1 MAKKNNSIIY
11 IIALAGLG
19 YGGYILYKQYLNK
32 KQGDEP
38 KPPIPEPM
46 IMTSNNAESIIC
58 NLIQKRGKSLLLL
71 TNPACR
77 SFKERRTLENN
88 ITLIEN
94 LCQLLMRGFINKL

>member
-1 MAKKNNSIIY
+1 MANATLRYRQAQYKSNNSE
-11 IIALAGLG
+11 L
-19 YGGYILYKQYLNK
+19 
-32 KQGDEP
+32 
-38 KPPIPEPM
+38 
-46 IMTSNNAESIIC
+46 IIC

-77 SFKERRTLENN
+77 FFKERRTFENN